1 MKFFKDRFHAGKLLS
16 EKVRDLISEK
26 YLYDYK
32 NDNIVVLGIPRGGV
46 EVAYIIAKEFDLPL
60 RVIIPRKI
68 GAPFNEE
75 FAIGAVTEDG
85 EVLLNTEALL
95 VYNVPKEY
103 LLKKVEEK
111 LKEIKKRKEL
121 YQGFKEDI
129 PLENKV
135 VILVDDGIAT
145 GLTVKAALNF
155 IKKQNPKAIV
165 LAIPVLPADR
175 VEDFKKLVDDLIYVD
190 APIDFWA
197 VGQFYENFPQTDH
210 NTVIRLLRDT
220 R

>member
-1 MKFFKDRFHAGKLLS
+1 MKIFKDRFHAGKLLS
-16 EKVRDLISEK
+16 QKIKKLISEK
-26 YLYDYK
+26 YLEDYK
-32 NDNIVVLGIPRGGV
+32 NDNIVVLAIPRGGV
-46 EVAYIIAKEFDLPL
+46 EVGYIIAREFDLPL

-75 FAIGAVTEDG
+75 FAIGAVTENG
-85 EVLLNTEALL
+85 EVLLNTEAML
-95 VYNVPKEY
+95 VYNIPEEY
-103 LLKKVEEK
+103 IIKKVEDE
-111 LKEIKKRKEL
+111 LKEIKKRKNL

-129 PLENKV
+129 PLKDKV
-135 VILVDDGIAT
+135 IILVDDGIAT

-155 IKKQNPKAIV
+155 IKKQNPKAII

-175 VEDFKKLVDDLIYVD
+175 VENLEKLVDDLVYVE

-197 VGQFYENFPQTDH
+197 VGQFYENFSQTDH
-210 NTVIRLLRDT
+210 ETVVRLLRDT

>member
-1 MKFFKDRFHAGKLLS
+1 MKIFKDRFHAGQLLS
-16 EKVRDLISEK
+16 QKLKDLIAEK
-26 YLYDYK
+26 YLEDYK
-32 NDNIVVLGIPRGGV
+32 NDNIVVLAIPRGGV
-46 EVAYIIAKEFDLPL
+46 EVGYVIAREFDLPL

-75 FAIGAVTEDG
+75 FAIGAVTENG
-85 EVLLNTEALL
+85 EVLLNTEAML
-95 VYNVPKEY
+95 VYNIPEEY
-103 LLKKVEEK
+103 IIKKVEDE
-111 LKEIKKRKEL
+111 LKEIKKRKNL

-129 PLENKV
+129 PLKDKV
-135 VILVDDGIAT
+135 IILVDDGIAT

-155 IKKQNPKAIV
+155 IKKQNPKAII

-175 VEDFKKLVDDLIYVD
+175 VENLEKLVDDLVYVE

-197 VGQFYENFPQTDH
+197 VGQFYENFSQTDH
-210 NTVIRLLRDT
+210 ETVVRLLRDT

>member
-1 MKFFKDRFHAGKLLS
+1 MKIFKDRFHAGKLLS
-16 EKVRDLISEK
+16 QKIKKLISEK
-26 YLYDYK
+26 YLEDYK
-32 NDNIVVLGIPRGGV
+32 NDNIVVLAIPRGGV
-46 EVAYIIAKEFDLPL
+46 EVGYIIAREFDLPL

-103 LLKKVEEK
+103 ILKKVEEE
-111 LKEIKKRKEL
+111 LKEIKRRKDL

-129 PLENKV
+129 PLKDKV

-155 IKKQNPKAIV
+155 IKKQNPKAII
-165 LAIPVLPADR
+165 LAVPVLPADR
-175 VEDFKKLVDDLIYVD
+175 VEDLKKLVDDLVYVE

-210 NTVIRLLRDT
+210 ETVVRLLKDT

>member
-1 MKFFKDRFHAGKLLS
+1 MKIFKDRFHAGKLLS
-16 EKVRDLISEK
+16 EKLRYLISEK
-26 YLYDYK
+26 YLEDYK
-32 NDNIVVLGIPRGGV
+32 NDNIVVLAIPRGGV
-46 EVAYIIAKEFDLPL
+46 EVGYIIAREFDLPL

-95 VYNVPKEY
+95 VYNIPKEY
-103 LLKKVEEK
+103 ILRKVEEE
-111 LKEIKKRKEL
+111 LKEIKKRKDL

-129 PLENKV
+129 SLKDKV

-165 LAIPVLPADR
+165 LAVPVLPADR
-175 VEDFKKLVDDLIYVD
+175 VEDLKKLVDDLIYVE

-210 NTVIRLLRDT
+210 ETVVRLLKDT

>member
-1 MKFFKDRFHAGKLLS
+1 MKIFKDRFHAGKLLS
-16 EKVRDLISEK
+16 EKLRYLISEK
-26 YLYDYK
+26 YLEDYK
-32 NDNIVVLGIPRGGV
+32 NDNIVVLAIPRGGV
-46 EVAYIIAKEFDLPL
+46 EVGYIIAREFDLPL

-95 VYNVPKEY
+95 VYNIPKEY
-103 LLKKVEEK
+103 ILRKVEEE
-111 LKEIKKRKEL
+111 LKEIKRRKDL

-129 PLENKV
+129 SLKDKV

-165 LAIPVLPADR
+165 LAVPVLPADR
-175 VEDFKKLVDDLIYVD
+175 VEDLKKLVDDLIYVE

-210 NTVIRLLRDT
+210 ETVVRLLKDT